1 MTIPLINLG
10 LYQNI
15 QGEWVQAPG
24 VCKFYDLREAP
35 KNDQIGELVSFPQLQ
50 KIAYTIHPYSV
61 LFIYIQSYRLMRQLR
76 YI

>member
-50 KIAYTIHPYSV
+50 KNFISHIASIFNIIH
-61 LFIYIQSYRLMRQLR
+61 LQREL
-76 YI
+76 